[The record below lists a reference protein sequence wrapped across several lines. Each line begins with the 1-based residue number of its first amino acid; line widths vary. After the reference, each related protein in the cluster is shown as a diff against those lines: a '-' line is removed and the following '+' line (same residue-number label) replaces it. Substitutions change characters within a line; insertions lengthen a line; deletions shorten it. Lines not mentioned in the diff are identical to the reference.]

1 MGTILWVPTYLRPKK
16 TPLLVSSIAIG
27 KSVPNSCPIAHKV
40 RQYCSKGIHLY
51 VPSQR
56 AMLISAF
63 HSEAQIVT
71 DIQNDYLILALL
83 AIPEVS

>member
-1 MGTILWVPTYLRPKK
+1 MNHRTSRNQGTDAL
-16 TPLLVSSIAIG
+16 
-27 KSVPNSCPIAHKV
+27 
-40 RQYCSKGIHLY
+40 KGIHLY